1 MADTNICIRHAHNIL
16 CVFDIFWSNGGCDV
30 NFEVLTSV
38 LMKVQVFWMSFFVVG
53 VTISDVSSDY
63 SASFPGLG
71 SVTPKT
77 YHETGIYM
85 RVIFTCYSCSCKVD
99 CNIQYF

>member
-1 MADTNICIRHAHNIL
+1 
-16 CVFDIFWSNGGCDV
+16 
-30 NFEVLTSV
+30 
-38 LMKVQVFWMSFFVVG
+38 
-53 VTISDVSSDY
+53 
-63 SASFPGLG
+63 LG